1 VRILSLSSCLPS
13 SADPNR
19 GLFVLHRLRALA
31 ELADVEVVHAA
42 PWFPGYRGPSPAPR
56 NGSETLA
63 GLRVH
68 HRRFIYVPRFLKGL
82 DAAFY
87 ARGLSKWLAGHVA
100 AHGRPDVLDVHFV
113 WPDGVAACR
122 LAGLIGV
129 PFTITLRG
137 KINSRIRDP
146 RMRPLIAAALRQ
158 AAHVISVSR
167 PMAETARTLGV
178 EEGRVSVIPNGVD
191 MDAFKPIQAAEARRE
206 LGLDPD
212 CRYIVCVAAICPEKG
227 LPELVEALAGLPEDV
242 RLLLV
247 GDDDSGG
254 RNLAELNRLAIRQN
268 CVGRMIF
275 AGVQPHERVPLY
287 LNAADLTVLASH
299 AEGCPNVVLES
310 LACGRPVVATSVGQ
324 VPEMIQPGV
333 NGEIVAVGDAS
344 ALAAALRECLGRPW
358 RADEIRLSPAVRS
371 WRSVAEELLPLLAN
385 AAGKGP

>member
-1 VRILSLSSCLPS
+1 MRILSLSSCFPS

-31 ELADVEVVHAA
+31 ELADVEVLHAA
-42 PWFPGYRGPSPAPR
+42 PWFPWYRGPSPAPR
-56 NGSETLA
+56 NGIETLA

-68 HRRFIYVPRFLKGL
+68 HRRFFYVPGFLKGM
-82 DAAFY
+82 DAGFY
-87 ARGLSKWLAGHVA
+87 ARGMSKWLTGHVA

-122 LAGLIGV
+122 LASLIGA

-146 RMRPLIAAALRQ
+146 RMRPLIAAALRR

-178 EEGRVSVIPNGVD
+178 EEGRLSVIPNGVD
-191 MDAFKPIQAAEARRE
+191 LEAFKPTPAAKARRE

-212 CRYIVCVAAICPEKG
+212 CSYIVCVAAICPEKG
-227 LPELVEALAGLPEDV
+227 LTELVEALARLPEDV
-242 RLLLV
+242 RLVLV
-247 GDDDSGG
+247 GADDSGG
-254 RNLAELNRLAIRQN
+254 RNLADLNRLAIREN
-268 CVGRMIF
+268 CVGRMIL

-287 LNAADLTVLASH
+287 LNAADVTVLASH

-310 LACGRPVVATSVGQ
+310 LACGRPVVATRVGQ
-324 VPEMIQPGV
+324 VPEMIHPGV
-333 NGEIVAVGDAS
+333 NGEIVGVGDAA
-344 ALAAALRECLGRPW
+344 ALAAALRQCLTRSW
-358 RADEIRLSPAVRS
+358 RAEEIRRSPAVRS
-371 WRSVAEELLPLLAN
+371 WRSVAEELVPVLAR
-385 AAGKGP
+385 ASGKEP